1 MAIEAMVQELWDR
14 DRIAR
19 VPKTYSRGVDRRDWE
34 LVRSCFADD
43 AFVDGSRSSAPIAD
57 YIRTLIPGV
66 EYFPVTMH
74 YMGNQL
80 VEVTGDTG
88 FVESYCVAYHW
99 KDADQPGGE
108 HPLNCIVGV
117 RYHDSMVRDGDRWL
131 IARRRVS
138 PDWRRGPYPP
148 A

>member
-1 MAIEAMVQELWDR
+1 MKTEAMVQELWDR
-14 DRIAR
+14 DRIAL
-19 VPKTYSRGVDRRDWE
+19 VPKTYSRGVDRRDWA
-34 LVRSCFADD
+34 LVKSCFTDD
-43 AFVDGSRSSAPIAD
+43 AYVDGSRSSAPIAE
-57 YIRTLIPGV
+57 YIKTLIPGV

-80 VEVTGDTG
+80 IDVNGDTG

-99 KDADQPGGE
+99 KAEQAGGE
-108 HPLNCIVGV
+108 HPENCIVGV
-117 RYHDSMVRDGDRWL
+117 RYHDSMVRAGDQWL